1 MSMPHGFE
9 LLEEKVKKA
18 ADLVKRLRRE
28 NEALSTEQA
37 RLQGRLEEAER
48 ALAAAQKQ
56 RKTSDEAGHQLE
68 ALGQELKALRQER
81 EEVRGRIEK
90 LVEVLDGLE

>member
-18 ADLVKRLRRE
+18 AELVKRLRRE
-28 NEALSTEQA
+28 NEALAEGQA

-48 ALAAAQKQ
+48 TLATAQKQ
-56 RKTSDEAGHQLE
+56 RKSADEGAHQLE
-68 ALGQELKALRQER
+68 TLGQELKVLRQER

-90 LVEVLDGLE
+90 LLEVLDGLD

>member
-18 ADLVKRLRRE
+18 AELVKRLRRE
-28 NEALSTEQA
+28 NEALTDSQA

-48 ALAAAQKQ
+48 ALAAAQKKS
-56 RKTSDEAGHQLE
+56 KTSDEAGHQLE
-68 ALGQELKALRQER
+68 ALGRELKSLRQER
-81 EEVRGRIEK
+81 EEVRDRIEK
-90 LVEVLDGLE
+90 LLEVLDGLE